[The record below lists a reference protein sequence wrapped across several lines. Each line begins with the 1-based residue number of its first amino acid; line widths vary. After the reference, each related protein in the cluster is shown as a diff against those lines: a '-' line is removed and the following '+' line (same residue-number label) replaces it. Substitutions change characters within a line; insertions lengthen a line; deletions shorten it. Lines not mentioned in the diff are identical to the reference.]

1 MNLDD
6 FLKDIKSQPSYII
19 ERRLNA
25 LVRQNYHFKH
35 LNEENKD
42 LVFSLVKKYKEK
54 LRTGIGVSQY
64 VINRDMYKLYQ
75 KRYDEDLTEVDRKH
89 IREILESFKS

>member
-1 MNLDD
+1 MDLED

-19 ERRLNA
+19 ERRLNE
-25 LVRQNYHFKH
+25 LVRKNYHFKH
-35 LNEENKD
+35 LSEKNKE
-42 LVFSLVKKYKEK
+42 LVLSLVKRYKEK

-89 IREILESFKS
+89 IREILESFKK